1 LSSGVA
7 WTTCERHEY
16 FGVDY
21 LPDDLECPTANCS
34 CSRSEAISY
43 TDPSDPYPTLG
54 QDMFWDSDFPC
65 SLFEYYF
72 GIPTSQYQVIKQS
85 AQIVSDCDAF
95 DIDSNGLYWVSGS
108 TCNFGGKQVGTPD
121 HPVIIISAA
130 TTTWLNGNTEVW
142 GVLFITDAE
151 DADAEL
157 NSAGSNVFYGAIIV
171 DVEINKWSGNL
182 KLVYAE
188 SIIERA
194 RDGGGSVGEL
204 MGGWTDFPKDWR

>member
-1 LSSGVA
+1 
-7 WTTCERHEY
+7 
-16 FGVDY
+16 
-21 LPDDLECPTANCS
+21 
-34 CSRSEAISY
+34 
-43 TDPSDPYPTLG
+43 
-54 QDMFWDSDFPC
+54 
-65 SLFEYYF
+65 
-72 GIPTSQYQVIKQS
+72 
-85 AQIVSDCDAF
+85 
-95 DIDSNGLYWVSGS
+95 
-108 TCNFGGKQVGTPD
+108 
-121 HPVIIISAA
+121 
-130 TTTWLNGNTEVW
+130 
-142 GVLFITDAE
+142 LFITDAE